1 MKYIK
6 SLLVIGLVVFGG
18 IFLRANSSLG
28 QKEYLDELRSNKAKV
43 DEYVGKVSGVEKEF
57 VETILNRKDADP
69 SVTVREITNVDTG
82 ESYKMIQAIDSS
94 KNIDIDGRL
103 DGTIFFRKGNE
114 RFWIDTQ
121 RKIYYTDT
129 YDYSKNPKED
139 LIISSNE
146 EMIYE
151 KFLAGYDKE
160 VEKLEN
166 GYKVTILDNLNKG
179 SYDIYDEDINLIES
193 FTDNSQGRW
202 KEVIVSKSADV
213 NETYEKLL
221 GLKDTYTRVDDLGQ
235 IKNKGKQWNLREF

>member
-1 MKYIK
+1 MKHAK
-6 SLLVIGLVVFGG
+6 EMLLIGLIVFGG
-18 IFLRANSSLG
+18 IFLKASGSIG
-28 QKEYLDELRSNKAKV
+28 QKDYEDESRDRKVKVEEYLQKV
-43 DEYVGKVSGVEKEF
+43 DGVEKEF
-57 VETILNRKDADP
+57 VEKYLNHEDEDP
-69 SVTVREITNVDTG
+69 SVIVSETTNIDTG
-82 ESYKMIQAIDSS
+82 ESFKYINAHDSE

-114 RFWIDTQ
+114 RFWIDT
-121 RKIYYTDT
+121 RKEIYYTDT

-166 GYKVTILDNLNKG
+166 GYKVTSLDDLNKG

-193 FTDNSQGRW
+193 FIDNSQGRW
-202 KEVIVSKSADV
+202 KEVIVSKTADV

-221 GLKDTYTRVDDLGQ
+221 DLKDTYTKVDDLGQ
-235 IKNKGKQWNLREF
+235 IKN

>member
-6 SLLVIGLVVFGG
+6 SLLIIGLIVFGG
-18 IFLRANSSLG
+18 IFIQASGSIG
-28 QKEYLDELRSNKAKV
+28 QKEYEDESRERKAKV
-43 DEYVGKVSGVEKEF
+43 EEYLGQVDGVEKEF
-57 VETILNRKDADP
+57 VEKYLNHEDEDP
-69 SVTVREITNVDTG
+69 GVIVSETTNLDTG
-82 ESYKMIQAIDSS
+82 ESYNYMQARDSE
-94 KNIDIDGRL
+94 KNIEIDGRL

-151 KFLAGYDKE
+151 KFLAGYEKAI
-160 VEKLEN
+160 EKLDD
-166 GYKVTILDNLNKG
+166 GYKVTCLDDLNKG
-179 SYDIYDEDINLIES
+179 SYDIYDKDINLIES

-213 NETYEKLL
+213 EETYEKFLD
-221 GLKDTYTRVDDLGQ
+221 LKDTYTKVNDLGE
-235 IKNKGKQWNLREF
+235 IKK

>member
-6 SLLVIGLVVFGG
+6 SLLIIGLIVFGG
-18 IFLRANSSLG
+18 IFIQASGSIG
-28 QKEYLDELRSNKAKV
+28 QKEYEDESRERKAKV
-43 DEYVGKVSGVEKEF
+43 EEYLGQVDGLEKEF
-57 VETILNRKDADP
+57 VEKYLNHEDEDP
-69 SVTVREITNVDTG
+69 SVVVSETTNLDTG
-82 ESYKMIQAIDSS
+82 ESYKYMQARDSE
-94 KNIDIDGRL
+94 KNIEIDGRL

-151 KFLAGYDKE
+151 KFLAGYEKAI
-160 VEKLEN
+160 EKLDD
-166 GYKVTILDNLNKG
+166 GYKVTCLDDLNKG
-179 SYDIYDEDINLIES
+179 SYDIYDKDINLIES

-202 KEVIVSKSADV
+202 KEVIVSKTTDV
-213 NETYEKLL
+213 EETYEKFLD
-221 GLKDTYTRVDDLGQ
+221 LKDTYTKVNDLGE
-235 IKNKGKQWNLREF
+235 IKK

>member
-1 MKYIK
+1 MKHIK
-6 SLLVIGLVVFGG
+6 EMLLISLIVFGG
-18 IFLRANSSLG
+18 IFLKASGSIG
-28 QKEYLDELRSNKAKV
+28 QKDYENELRDKKTKIEEYLENV
-43 DEYVGKVSGVEKEF
+43 DGVEKEF
-57 VETILNRKDADP
+57 VQTILNHEDKDP
-69 SVTVREITNVDTG
+69 SLAVREITNLDTG
-82 ESYKMIQAIDSS
+82 KSYERIQASDV
-94 KNIDIDGRL
+94 KNAIDIDGRV

-114 RFWIDTQ
+114 RFWIDT
-121 RKIYYTDT
+121 RKEIYYTDT

-166 GYKVTILDNLNKG
+166 GYRVTSLDDLNKG

-202 KEVIVSKSADV
+202 KVELVSKTENV
-213 NETYEKLL
+213 EEVFNKLSSM
-221 GLKDTYTRVDDLGQ
+221 KDTYKKVDDIGQ
-235 IKNKGKQWNLREF
+235 IKN

>member
-1 MKYIK
+1 MKHTK
-6 SLLVIGLVVFGG
+6 EMLLIGLIVFGG
-18 IFLRANSSLG
+18 IFIKASGSIG
-28 QKEYLDELRSNKAKV
+28 QKDYEDESKDRKVKVEEYLQKV
-43 DEYVGKVSGVEKEF
+43 DGVEKEF
-57 VETILNRKDADP
+57 VEKYLNHEDEDP
-69 SVTVREITNVDTG
+69 SVIVSETTNIDTG
-82 ESYKMIQAIDSS
+82 ESFKYINAHDSE

-103 DGTIFFRKGNE
+103 DSTIFFRKGNE
-114 RFWIDTQ
+114 RFWIDT
-121 RKIYYTDT
+121 RKEIYYTDT

-166 GYKVTILDNLNKG
+166 GYKVTSLDDLNKG

-221 GLKDTYTRVDDLGQ
+221 DLKDTYTKVDDLGQ
-235 IKNKGKQWNLREF
+235 IKN

>member
-1 MKYIK
+1 MKHAK
-6 SLLVIGLVVFGG
+6 EMLLIGLIVFGG
-18 IFLRANSSLG
+18 IFLKASGSIG
-28 QKEYLDELRSNKAKV
+28 QKDYEDELKDRKVKVEEYLQKV
-43 DEYVGKVSGVEKEF
+43 DGVEKEF
-57 VETILNRKDADP
+57 VEKYLNREDEDP
-69 SVTVREITNVDTG
+69 SVIVSETTNIDTG
-82 ESYKMIQAIDSS
+82 ESFKYINAQDSE

-114 RFWIDTQ
+114 RFWIDT
-121 RKIYYTDT
+121 RKEIYYTDT
-129 YDYSKNPKED
+129 YDYSKNSKED

-166 GYKVTILDNLNKG
+166 GYKVTSLDDLNKG

-221 GLKDTYTRVDDLGQ
+221 DLKDTYTKVDDLGQ
-235 IKNKGKQWNLREF
+235 IKN

>member
-1 MKYIK
+1 MKHAK
-6 SLLVIGLVVFGG
+6 EMLLIGLIVFGG
-18 IFLRANSSLG
+18 IFLKASGSIG
-28 QKEYLDELRSNKAKV
+28 QKDYENESRDRKVKVEEYLQKV
-43 DEYVGKVSGVEKEF
+43 DGVEKEF
-57 VETILNRKDADP
+57 VEKYLNHEDEDP
-69 SVTVREITNVDTG
+69 SVIVSETTNIDTG
-82 ESYKMIQAIDSS
+82 ESFKYINAHDSE

-114 RFWIDTQ
+114 RFWIDT
-121 RKIYYTDT
+121 RREIYYTDT

-151 KFLAGYDKE
+151 KFLAGYEKAI
-160 VEKLEN
+160 EKLDD
-166 GYKVTILDNLNKG
+166 GYKVTCLDDLNKG

-221 GLKDTYTRVDDLGQ
+221 DLKDTYTKVDDLGQ
-235 IKNKGKQWNLREF
+235 IKN

>member
-1 MKYIK
+1 MKHAK
-6 SLLVIGLVVFGG
+6 EMLLIGLIVFGG
-18 IFLRANSSLG
+18 IFLKASGSIG
-28 QKEYLDELRSNKAKV
+28 QKDYEDESKDRKVKVEEYLQKV
-43 DEYVGKVSGVEKEF
+43 DGVEKEF
-57 VETILNRKDADP
+57 VEKYLNHEDEDP
-69 SVTVREITNVDTG
+69 SVIVSETTNIDTG
-82 ESYKMIQAIDSS
+82 ESFKYINAHDSE

-114 RFWIDTQ
+114 RFWIDT
-121 RKIYYTDT
+121 RKEIYYTDT

-151 KFLAGYDKE
+151 KFLAGYEKAI
-160 VEKLEN
+160 EKLDD
-166 GYKVTILDNLNKG
+166 GYKVTCLDDLNKG

-221 GLKDTYTRVDDLGQ
+221 DLKDTYTKVDDLGQ
-235 IKNKGKQWNLREF
+235 IKN

>member
-1 MKYIK
+1 MKFLK
-6 SLLVIGLVVFGG
+6 GLLVLGLVGLGGVFLQASGS
-18 IFLRANSSLG
+18 IG
-28 QKEYLDELRSNKAKV
+28 QKDYEDELRDRKV
-43 DEYVGKVSGVEKEF
+43 KVEEYLGQVEGVEKEF
-57 VETILNRKDADP
+57 VEKYLNHEDEDP
-69 SVTVREITNVDTG
+69 SLIVSETTNIDTG
-82 ESYKMIQAIDSS
+82 ESYKYIQARDSE
-94 KNIDIDGRL
+94 KNIEIDGKL
-103 DGTIFFRKGNE
+103 SGIVFFRKGSE
-114 RFWIDTQ
+114 RFWINT
-121 RKIYYTDT
+121 KEKTYYTDT

-166 GYKVTILDNLNKG
+166 GYKVTSLDDLNKG

-221 GLKDTYTRVDDLGQ
+221 DLKDTYTKVDDLGQ
-235 IKNKGKQWNLREF
+235 IKN